1 LIYKG
6 GKTMPFEFILLLIVL
21 LIVGSFVAEKYLEE
35 EVITYIRVLR
45 WVLVIIILGVFVDI
59 LAGG

>member
-1 LIYKG
+1 
-6 GKTMPFEFILLLIVL
+6 MPFEFILLLIVL